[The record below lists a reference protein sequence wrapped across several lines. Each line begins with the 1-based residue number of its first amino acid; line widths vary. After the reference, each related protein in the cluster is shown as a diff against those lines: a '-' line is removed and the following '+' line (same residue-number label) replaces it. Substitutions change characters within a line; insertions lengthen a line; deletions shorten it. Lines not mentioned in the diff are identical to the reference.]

1 MIGTDVVVRH
11 RQDMTALRAART
23 SVTSWPALRGCP
35 NATGPAARAAHRI
48 PRYRERW
55 MTLTDRSNTP
65 SDDGS
70 TTKLAVMS
78 DVGAPPLTVW
88 LGSAMYTFPA
98 DRDVVVGRDRD
109 CDICLHDG
117 NPEDLTLISRTHA
130 ILRFDGSKWVA
141 VDKSQN
147 GVYVAGS
154 RAGLLPIHDRQII
167 TLGSPHGPRLTFR
180 VAASASSSE
189 PRNPR
194 TLERIPD
201 RSRADS
207 PGTRRSRPV
216 APPPSTRTQT
226 RPPARPPRPQPG
238 PSQPKLAGRVGDSMR
253 LLIPPR
259 LASPRGSATVGRAKT
274 NTVVVNDDLA
284 SRVHAVLV
292 SSPAGLEIR
301 DNNSSNGTF
310 VNGARITRAMLRDGD
325 IVTIGNTDLMA
336 AGQTLVPRA
345 APARTSGLTAHR
357 LALTIDG
364 HPLLEDVSFTAKP
377 GTLTAVIGP
386 SGAGKSTLVKLIG
399 GATPPSAGVVT
410 FDGHDVHAE
419 YASMRSRI
427 GMVPQ
432 DDVVHRQ
439 LTVEQALNYAAE
451 LRLPSDTSAKDR
463 GQVVKRVLNEL
474 ELTPHKKTRVDKL
487 SGGQRKRASVAME
500 LLTGP
505 SLLILDEPTSGLD
518 PALDRQVMTMLR
530 RLADAGRVVI
540 VVTHSLTYVDV
551 CDQILLLAPGG
562 KTAFADPPAE
572 IGPALGTTD
581 WADIFARVSTDP
593 DGVHQAFLT
602 RHPPAPRRSPTA
614 GAAPLCTSPRT
625 SRRHQVFTLV
635 RRQTRLIAADRG
647 YFAFLALLPFV
658 LGVLSLAVPGNT
670 GLGYA
675 DPRGPVPDEPNSML
689 ILLNLGAVFMGTAL
703 TIRDLVGER
712 LIFRRERAVGLSASA
727 YLTAKLLVYSFAA
740 AIQTGILIVI
750 VAVGR
755 GMPTRGAVLLGH
767 GTFPATAELYVTLAL
782 TAIVSALVGLAL
794 SSLAR
799 STEQILPML
808 VVTIMASM
816 VLAGGLIQVTGRIGL
831 DQISWLLP
839 GRWGFAA
846 SASTVDLR
854 NIEAAMPADR
864 LWVHARRPW
873 LLDMGM
879 LLLLAVVF
887 TGFVRF
893 RLRLRVRAHA
903 R

>member
-1 MIGTDVVVRH
+1 
-11 RQDMTALRAART
+11 MT
-23 SVTSWPALRGCP
+23 P
-35 NATGPAARAAHRI
+35 TG
-48 PRYRERW
+48 
-55 MTLTDRSNTP
+55 RSSTY
-65 SDDGS
+65 DEVS
-70 TTKLAVMS
+70 TTKLALMS
-78 DVGAPPLTVW
+78 GVGAPPLTVW

-98 DRDVVVGRDRD
+98 DRDVIVGRDRN
-109 CDICLHDG
+109 CDIWLHDG

-147 GVYVAGS
+147 GVYVGGS
-154 RAGLLPIHDRQII
+154 RDTLVPIHDGQSIM
-167 TLGSPHGPRLTFR
+167 LGSPHGPQLKFR
-180 VAASASSSE
+180 VAESASAAE

-194 TLERIPD
+194 TLNRIPD
-201 RSRADS
+201 GRWTDS
-207 PGTRRSRPV
+207 QEASQSRPV
-216 APPPSTRTQT
+216 APPSRTRTHT
-226 RPPARPPRPQPG
+226 RPPARPSAPQPRPRP
-238 PSQPKLAGRVGDSMR
+238 PDLTGRVSDTMR

-274 NTVVVNDDLA
+274 NQVVVNDDLA

-292 SSPAGLEIR
+292 SSSAGLEIR

-310 VNGARITRAMLRDGD
+310 VNGAPITRAMLRDGD
-325 IVTIGNTDLMA
+325 IVTIGNTDLVA
-336 AGQTLVPRA
+336 TGQTLVPRA
-345 APARTSGLTAHR
+345 APARTSGLNAHG

-386 SGAGKSTLVKLIG
+386 SGAGKSTLVKLIS

-463 GQVVKRVLNEL
+463 RQVVKRVLDEL
-474 ELTPHKKTRVDKL
+474 ELTPRKKTRVDKL

-518 PALDRQVMTMLR
+518 PALDRQVMAMLR

-540 VVTHSLTYVDV
+540 VVTHSLTYVDI

-572 IGPALGTTD
+572 IGPAMGTTD
-581 WADIFARVSTDP
+581 WADIFAHVSTDP
-593 DGVHQAFLT
+593 GAVHRAFLS
-602 RHPPAPRRSPTA
+602 RHPPAPRRTSPTTR
-614 GAAPLCTSPRT
+614 AAPLGKPPQTNRW
-625 SRRHQVFTLV
+625 RQVYTLA
-635 RRQTRLIAADRG
+635 RRQTRLITADRG
-647 YFAFLALLPFV
+647 YFAFLAVLPFV

-670 GLGYA
+670 GFGYD
-675 DPRGPVPDEPNSML
+675 DPRGAVPDEPNSIL
-689 ILLNLGAVFMGTAL
+689 VLLNLAAVFTGTAL

-712 LIFRRERAVGLSASA
+712 LIFRREQAVGMSASA
-727 YLTAKLLVYSFAA
+727 YLTAKVVVYSVAA
-740 AIQTGILIVI
+740 LIQTGIVTAI
-750 VAVGR
+750 VAVGK
-755 GMPTRGAVLLGH
+755 GMPTRGAVLF
-767 GTFPATAELYVTLAL
+767 GTGTLPAAAELYVTLAV
-782 TAIVSALVGLAL
+782 TAIVSAMVGLAL

-799 STEQILPML
+799 SSEQILPML

-816 VLAGGLIQVTGRIGL
+816 VLAGGMIQVTGRLAL

-839 GRWGFAA
+839 ARWGFAA

-854 NIEAAMPADR
+854 NIQAAMPTDP
-864 LWVHARRPW
+864 LWVHAPRPW

-879 LLLLAVVF
+879 LILLAVVV
-887 TGFVRF
+887 TGFVRL
-893 RLRLRVRAHA
+893 RLRLRVHA
-903 R
+903 QSRR